1 MPNLPIA
8 RRSTAQLA
16 TKTTIAAASLFL
28 LLVSSVLADA
38 IDDRANEL
46 LHWVAQKTGYRA
58 EHVRATVAFVEP
70 RTIILIAYGVRKEDD
85 PTPEAIS
92 DSATIFLPTWFELGK
107 DDDILVHELTHVLP
121 SYSTPTTPRSDAEQ
135 SRSGKRM
142 RLSRPS

>member
-92 DSATIFLPTWFELGK
+92 VGATIFLPTWFELGK
-107 DDDILVHELTHVLP
+107 DDDILCTSSLTSYRPTVRQRRRVQMP
-121 SYSTPTTPRSDAEQ
+121 SRAGAASV
-135 SRSGKRM
+135 
-142 RLSRPS
+142 